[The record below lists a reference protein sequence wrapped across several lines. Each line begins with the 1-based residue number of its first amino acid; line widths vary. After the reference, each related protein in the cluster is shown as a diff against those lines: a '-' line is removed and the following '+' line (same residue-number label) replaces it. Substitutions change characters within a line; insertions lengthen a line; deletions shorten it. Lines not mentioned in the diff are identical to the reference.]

1 MKSVIEI
8 LALIKRLFFSNKRKK
23 KKKST
28 NYTPVIIITAILS
41 AIITALA
48 IAFVPTIVKVNKGK
62 GFDAYGFLSH
72 LKVEKKTGANG
83 KTKNDVK
90 LSLIDLDRYAD

>member
-1 MKSVIEI
+1 MKSVIDI
-8 LALIKRLFFSNKRKK
+8 LLLIKKLFFGKKTKK
-23 KKKST
+23 KKKSG
-28 NYTPVIIITAILS
+28 YGIVIALTAMVTAIL
-41 AIITALA
+41 TTLA

-72 LKVEKKTGANG
+72 LKVEKKTKANG
-83 KTKNDVK
+83 KVGNDVK